1 MEEDI
6 KIKKKI
12 IINYGKDYF
21 YPSIKILKY
30 NKEKKVII
38 VARFEQYQKL
48 YEREQPI
55 YFR

>member
-38 VARFEQYQKL
+38 VARFE
-48 YEREQPI
+48 
-55 YFR
+55 